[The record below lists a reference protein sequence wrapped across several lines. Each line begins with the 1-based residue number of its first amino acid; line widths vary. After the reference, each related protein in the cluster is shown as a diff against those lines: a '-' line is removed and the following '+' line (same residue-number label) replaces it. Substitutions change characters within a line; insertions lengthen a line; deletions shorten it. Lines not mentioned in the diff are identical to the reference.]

1 MSKWIIVCRYIRC
14 LSLPEGVVPALLA
27 AAAGQGMLVAHSW
40 QDLSLHAYTINGRH
54 LVSAEGNE
62 RLKAM
67 VVSPDGRF
75 LLTGG
80 CKGFITLRWLHSM
93 EVWPSLERLP
103 TAQSVLPAVRPCLRC
118 LY

>member
-1 MSKWIIVCRYIRC
+1 MCLCRYFRS

-67 VVSPDGRF
+67 VISPDGRF

-93 EVWPSLERLP
+93 EVGIL
-103 TAQSVLPAVRPCLRC
+103 
-118 LY
+118 